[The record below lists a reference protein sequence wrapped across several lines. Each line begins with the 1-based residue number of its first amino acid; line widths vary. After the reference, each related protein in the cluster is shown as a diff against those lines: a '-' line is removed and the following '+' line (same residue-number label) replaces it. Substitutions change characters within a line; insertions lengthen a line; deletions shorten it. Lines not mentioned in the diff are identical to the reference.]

1 MVTFTNIIHVSSMR
15 ARPLV
20 SDPDYGERRFEA
32 DVLLPFFGLS
42 QNLGPIA
49 PWGPTSSAFMWPQV
63 RPACSPLAT
72 S

>member
-1 MVTFTNIIHVSSMR
+1 MPGHHGVDLLPLPPAYSMVTFTNIVRVSSMR

-20 SDPDYGERRFEA
+20 SDLDAGDRRLEP

-49 PWGPTSSAFMWPQV
+49 SWG
-63 RPACSPLAT
+63 
-72 S
+72 